1 MSVTLICPIKNTQ
14 ELPPGVLRELDI
26 HLPVGTAAAYSMS
39 IWWLHSTNKGLGK
52 GGEQRDPGRPPNFQN
67 TEKSANQSN
76 QFLRKKKSRAYEGHK
91 FQSQQEDLP
100 SRNQLFFLPSDPP
113 LRFGFMHPPCS
124 QQQHISR
131 YMCNEESTRWCWLMA
146 GGCTEEAAT
155 EIHIW

>member
-52 GGEQRDPGRPPNFQN
+52 GGGSKGTRVVPLIFKTLKKVPINQINFW
-67 TEKSANQSN
+67 E
-76 QFLRKKKSRAYEGHK
+76 KKSRAYEGHK

-146 GGCTEEAAT
+146 GGCTGEAAT